1 MLFSNEAF
9 LNPKILCLCCVEIGT
24 DFASLS
30 SAKHKEFQI
39 HGGWVQKLVVSD
51 THPLIAQ
58 PRPPTRRPGCEECG
72 YIWNAN
78 DAAPASKTV
87 DAKSISLAIDA
98 VAEQQGSLDACS
110 TVKMGR
116 LLAGRRACRMWCST
130 KHCHDF
136 VSGFLKRMFRH
147 RCVFI
152 ISILIRMQ

>member
-1 MLFSNEAF
+1 VLFRS
-9 LNPKILCLCCVEIGT
+9 
-24 DFASLS
+24 
-30 SAKHKEFQI
+30 
-39 HGGWVQKLVVSD
+39 
-51 THPLIAQ
+51 
-58 PRPPTRRPGCEECG
+58 TRRPGSEECG

-110 TVKMGR
+110 TVKMVR